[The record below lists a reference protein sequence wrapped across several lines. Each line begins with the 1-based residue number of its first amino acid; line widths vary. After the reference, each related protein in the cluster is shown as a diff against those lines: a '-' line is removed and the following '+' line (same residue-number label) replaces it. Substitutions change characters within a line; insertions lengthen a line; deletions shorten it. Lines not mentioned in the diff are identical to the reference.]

1 MYKLEG
7 KVFREFGN
15 LELLAKQVVEGFI
28 IGKHKSPFHG
38 FSAEFA
44 EHRIYNPG
52 ESTKYI
58 DWKVYARTERM
69 FTKKY
74 EEETNLRCQL
84 VVDASSS
91 MAFPY
96 QSNSINKLQYAA
108 LGAASIMYLLQKQR
122 DAFGLSLFDEDLI
135 VNTQSKSNTTHFKM
149 LVSQL
154 ENKIQKLDLLQKT
167 NTSAILHQIAD
178 LIHKRS
184 LVVIFSDM
192 FSSNENPND
201 LFSALQHLKY
211 NKHEVLLFHVLDQK
225 SEISFDFENRP
236 YLFVDLETGD
246 EVKLQSSRLKE
257 VYAQKMESYM
267 KNLKDKCMQFG
278 IDLIEADISSGF
290 GTVLQNYLVK
300 RNKMGK

>member
-58 DWKVYARTERM
+58 DWKVYARTEKM

-91 MAFPY
+91 MTFPF
-96 QSNSINKLQYAA
+96 QSNAINKLQYAA
-108 LGAASIMYLLQKQR
+108 LGAVSIMYILQKQR
-122 DAFGLSLFDEDLI
+122 DAFGLSLFDENLI
-135 VNTQSKSNTTHFKM
+135 VNTQCKSNTTHFKM

-154 ENKIQKLDLLQKT
+154 ENKIHQQGLNQKT
-167 NTSAILHQIAD
+167 KTSTVLHQIAE

-184 LVVIFSDM
+184 LVILFSDM
-192 FSSNENPND
+192 FASNENPND

-211 NKHEVLLFHVLDQK
+211 NKHEVLVFHVVDQK

-246 EVKLQSSRLKE
+246 EIKLQSSRIKE
-257 VYAQKMESYM
+257 IYIQKMEAYM
-267 KNLKDKCMQFG
+267 KSLKERCLQFG
-278 IDLIEADISSGF
+278 IDFIEADISNGF
-290 GTVLQNYLVK
+290 GIVLQNYLVK
-300 RNKMGK
+300 RSKMGK

>member
-1 MYKLEG
+1 MNKLEG
-7 KVFREFGN
+7 KVFRDFGN

-58 DWKVYARTERM
+58 DWKVYARTEKM

-74 EEETNLRCQL
+74 EEETNLRCQI

-96 QSNSINKLQYAA
+96 QSNSINKFQYAA
-108 LGAASIMYLLQKQR
+108 LGAVSLMYLLQKQR
-122 DAFGLSLFDEDLI
+122 DAYGLSLFDENLI
-135 VNTQSKSNTTHFKM
+135 FNTQCKSNTSHFKM

-154 ENKIQKLDLLQKT
+154 ENKIQQQNLLQKT
-167 NTSAILHQIAD
+167 NTSKILHLIAD

-192 FSSNENPND
+192 FSSNENPKD

-211 NKHEVLLFHVLDQK
+211 NKHEVLLFHVVDKK

-236 YLFVDLETGD
+236 YLFIDLETG
-246 EVKLQSSRLKE
+246 EEIKLQSSRLKE
-257 VYAQKMESYM
+257 VYAQKMEDYL

-278 IDLIEADISSGF
+278 IDFIETDLSNGF

-300 RNKMGK
+300 RNKMWL

>member
-44 EHRIYNPG
+44 EHRIYNLG

-58 DWKVYARTERM
+58 DWKVYARTEKM

-91 MAFPY
+91 MTFPF
-96 QSNSINKLQYAA
+96 QSNAINKLQYAA
-108 LGAASIMYLLQKQR
+108 LGAVSIMYILQKQR
-122 DAFGLSLFDEDLI
+122 DAFGLSLFDENLI
-135 VNTQSKSNTTHFKM
+135 VNTQCKSNTTHFKM

-154 ENKIQKLDLLQKT
+154 ENKIHQQGLNQKT
-167 NTSAILHQIAD
+167 KTSTVLHQIAE

-184 LVVIFSDM
+184 LVILFSDM
-192 FSSNENPND
+192 FASNENPND

-211 NKHEVLLFHVLDQK
+211 NKHEVLVFHVVDQK

-246 EVKLQSSRLKE
+246 EIKLQSSRIKE
-257 VYAQKMESYM
+257 IYIQKMEAYM
-267 KNLKDKCMQFG
+267 KSLKERCLQFG
-278 IDLIEADISSGF
+278 IDFIEADISNGF
-290 GTVLQNYLVK
+290 GIVLQNYLVK
-300 RNKMGK
+300 RSKMGK

>member
-154 ENKIQKLDLLQKT
+154 ENKIQKLGLLQKT

>member
-236 YLFVDLETGD
+236 YLFIDLETGD

>member
-1 MYKLEG
+1 
-7 KVFREFGN
+7 
-15 LELLAKQVVEGFI
+15 
-28 IGKHKSPFHG
+28 
-38 FSAEFA
+38 
-44 EHRIYNPG
+44 
-52 ESTKYI
+52 
-58 DWKVYARTERM
+58 M

-236 YLFVDLETGD
+236 YLFIDLETGD

>member
-257 VYAQKMESYM
+257 VYAQKMETYM